1 MRVAVV
7 EELLVVHD
15 DALAG
20 SEGCGA
26 VDSRTVDE

>member
-7 EELLVVHD
+7 EELLMVH